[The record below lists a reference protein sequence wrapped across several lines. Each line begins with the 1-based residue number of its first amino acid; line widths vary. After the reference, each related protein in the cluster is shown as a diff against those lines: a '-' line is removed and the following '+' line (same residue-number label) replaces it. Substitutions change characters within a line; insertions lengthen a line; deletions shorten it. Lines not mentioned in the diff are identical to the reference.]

1 MKKYFLLILFL
12 GLNHCFA
19 QNKLIDSL
27 KQNLITLPEDSNKV
41 NTLNFLSKQF
51 ENAGDQNAA
60 LDHSNNAI
68 TLAEKI
74 QFKKGLATALKSN
87 GNIYFKQSNFPKALE
102 YYLYAL
108 KVFEEIGDKQGIGR
122 CYGSIANVY
131 QNQADYPKALDYY
144 LQALTKFEEMGNKQV
159 IGITYNNIGEAYRHQ
174 SNYPKALEYYFK
186 GLKVSVDI
194 GDKHGMGNCYNNI
207 GIVYKDKSDFSNAKE
222 YYFKAL
228 KLRGE
233 INDRQGMGA
242 TYNNLCELSTEMSD
256 FKSAVNFCDSAL
268 KINKE
273 TNDLNLLRKSHQNA
287 SRMYVKTNSY
297 KDAYLNYVQF
307 KQLTDSIFSTANSK
321 KLGDLRTAFEVE
333 KKEAELKLKAEAQ
346 QAIADQEKKKQQ
358 FVIYLGALMLIFVLV
373 FAGFMFNRYKIT
385 KKQKIIIEKQKE
397 LVEESQKHTID
408 SIKYAKRIQQ
418 ALLTPEKYMSNYIRD
433 FFIIYKPKDIVS
445 GDFYSAIYI
454 RNKFY
459 LATADCTGHGV
470 PGGFMSMLGISFLNE
485 IIIEKGVESPDK
497 ILNQLRVEIVNALNP
512 EGSNEESSD
521 GMDISLL
528 CLDLVNN
535 TLEFAAANNAVY
547 IIRDKEIIK
556 LKPDKMPVGKHIG
569 EIKPFISQHIKLQA
583 NDLIYTFT
591 DGYADQFGGPK
602 GKKYNYKQFEDAL
615 QLNSLRTLKEQ
626 KELLLKNIEDWKG
639 NLEQVDDVT
648 VIGIKI

>member
-1 MKKYFLLILFL
+1 MKKCCLLILFF
-12 GLNHCFA
+12 GVNYCFT

-41 NTLNFLSKQF
+41 NTLNFLSRQF
-51 ENAGDQNAA
+51 ENIGDQNTA

-74 QFKKGLATALKSN
+74 QFKKGLATALKNN

-102 YYLYAL
+102 YYLHAL

-131 QNQADYPKALDYY
+131 QNQADYAKALDYY
-144 LQALTKFEEMGNKQV
+144 LQALTKFEEIGNKQV

-256 FKSAVNFCDSAL
+256 FKSAINFCDSAL

-307 KQLTDSIFSTANSK
+307 KHLTDSIFSTANSK

-418 ALLTPEKYMSNYIRD
+418 ALLTPEKYMSNYIKD

-497 ILNQLRVEIVNALNP
+497 ILNQLRDEIVNALNP

-528 CLDLVNN
+528 CLDLANN

-615 QLNSLRTLKEQ
+615 QLNSLKTLKEQ

-639 NLEQVDDVT
+639 NLEQVDDIT